1 MKKYIATMVLSLV
14 AIAIVSFGQTITIK
28 DNASLSTPT
37 YDIRNFGVP
46 IVPTASTMA
55 LSNTVG
61 TNTDDISR
69 GWQNLPGNAVMFKQ
83 VATTSQ
89 LLAPTVPGVMTIQY
103 ESGNNKIHFRF
114 LDTAGA
120 DWGCVATLSADMS
133 AALN

>member
-14 AIAIVSFGQTITIK
+14 AIAIVSFGQTITVR
-28 DNASLSTPT
+28 DNASTTSPV
-37 YDIRNFGVP
+37 DQVRNFGVP

-55 LSNTVG
+55 LSNAVG

-69 GWQNLPGNAVMFKQ
+69 GWQNLPGNVVMFKQ
-83 VATTSQ
+83 VATTAA
-89 LLAPTVPGVMTIQY
+89 LLAPTVPGVLTLQY
-103 ESGNNKIHFRF
+103 NSDDNKLYIRI
-114 LDTAGA
+114 LDAAGA